1 METERNRFARRLFS
15 GLGPGYDRLAAALSF
30 GQDPRWRRF
39 LVARAGVPPGGHVLD
54 VATGTGA
61 VAIALARR
69 YRCTVTGLDQSA
81 EMLAT
86 GRERVTRAGLS
97 GRVTLQEGRAEQL
110 PFPDAAFDACTFTYL
125 LRYVEDPGATLVEL
139 ARVLKPGGRIA
150 GLEFGVPAAPLWRA
164 AWRLY
169 TRAGL
174 PLAGRL
180 ISPSWYEVGRFLGPS
195 IEEHYRRYPPDRLL
209 AFWRTAGIHDVQAR
223 ALSLGGGVVTWGVKG
238 DGQPPPRS
246 ATTGVLRA

>member
-1 METERNRFARRLFS
+1 METESNRFARRLFS
-15 GLGPGYDRLAAALSF
+15 GLGPSYDRLAAALSF

-39 LVARAGVPPGGHVLD
+39 LVARAQVPPGGHVLD

-86 GRERVTRAGLS
+86 GRQRVTRAGLN
-97 GRVTLQEGRAEQL
+97 GRVTLQAGRAEQL
-110 PFPDAAFDACTFTYL
+110 PFPDAAFDTVTFTYL
-125 LRYVEDPGATLVEL
+125 LRYVEDPGATLAEL
-139 ARVLKPGGRIA
+139 ARVLKPGGKLA
-150 GLEFGVPAAPLWRA
+150 GLEMGVPGHPLWRA

-169 TRAGL
+169 TRVGL

-180 ISPSWYEVGRFLGPS
+180 VSPSWYEVGRFLGPN
-195 IEEHYRRYPPDRLL
+195 IEEHYRRYPLDRLL
-209 AFWRTAGIHDVQAR
+209 GFWEAAGIRDVQAR

-246 ATTGVLRA
+246 TTTGVLRA